1 MVVTPAAF
9 KAVINSG
16 GTLYSVALALKY
28 AQLSDKEAMSYNE
41 TEVAKGKSVTLKC
54 KRPVQLFLHVP
65 TCENSTVHN
74 VNDNDKS

>member
-28 AQLSDKEAMSYNE
+28 ALLSDKEAMSYNE
-41 TEVAKGKSVTLKC
+41 TRVAKQRNLSLTMKTSS
-54 KRPVQLFLHVP
+54 
-65 TCENSTVHN
+65 STVPACAN
-74 VNDNDKS
+74 M